1 LPDVREETT
10 LSRAWE
16 GDPIRSVYTP
26 ISDADGRLHGWL
38 EVTGFEWSLHQELE
52 NLRTSMLVGIVL
64 GVLLAIGGGYLLAR
78 RALQPVASLTE
89 AAKEIHATDLNT
101 RLPTS
106 FGVRDELSDLAETF
120 NNMIERLEASFE
132 RERRFTNNA
141 AHEILTPLAT
151 IRNSAEIALRRVRT
165 PEKYKETIRSIL
177 ADAEE
182 MTDTVRGL
190 LQLARVDR
198 IQELTREK
206 IDLSA
211 AVERHIARLCD
222 RAQREGIE
230 LAVNADPG
238 VTILA
243 DEGRI
248 GEVVTNLVDNA
259 VKYTPHGGHVDVSV
273 RSLDG
278 RAQLVVSD
286 SGVGFNSEQA
296 EHLFDRFYRADVP
309 EVQARSGSGLGLAIV
324 KAIVSV
330 YGGRVAASSEGKGR
344 GSTFLVEL
352 PAVGE

>member
-1 LPDVREETT
+1 
-10 LSRAWE
+10 
-16 GDPIRSVYTP
+16 
-26 ISDADGRLHGWL
+26 
-38 EVTGFEWSLHQELE
+38 
-52 NLRTSMLVGIVL
+52 
-64 GVLLAIGGGYLLAR
+64 
-78 RALQPVASLTE
+78 
-89 AAKEIHATDLNT
+89 
-101 RLPTS
+101 
-106 FGVRDELSDLAETF
+106 
-120 NNMIERLEASFE
+120 
-132 RERRFTNNA
+132 
-141 AHEILTPLAT
+141 
-151 IRNSAEIALRRVRT
+151 VRT